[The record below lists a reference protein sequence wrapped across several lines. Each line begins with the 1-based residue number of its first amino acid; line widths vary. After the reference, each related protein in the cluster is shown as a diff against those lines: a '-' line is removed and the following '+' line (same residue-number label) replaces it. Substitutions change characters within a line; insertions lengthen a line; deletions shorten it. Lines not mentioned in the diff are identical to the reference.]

1 MIIFIVTETE
11 SEQLLD
17 KFERGGFLRKLDLC
31 GDITRLL
38 KKKNWE
44 FKRNRVS
51 AIRGINVNIVTTTKS
66 LVMALTFLDAYGSI
80 FTPFF
85 GDTINK

>member
-1 MIIFIVTETE
+1 MTETE

-38 KKKNWE
+38 KKIGNLKKNSL
-44 FKRNRVS
+44 S

-66 LVMALTFLDAYGSI
+66 LVMALTFLEVYGSI
-80 FTPFF
+80 FAPFF
-85 GDTINK
+85 GDTLNK

>member
-1 MIIFIVTETE
+1 MTETE

-17 KFERGGFLRKLDLC
+17 KFERGGFLRKLDLR

-38 KKKNWE
+38 KKIGNLKKNSL
-44 FKRNRVS
+44 S

-66 LVMALTFLDAYGSI
+66 LVMALTFLEVYGSI
-80 FTPFF
+80 FAPFF
-85 GDTINK
+85 GDTLNK

>member
-1 MIIFIVTETE
+1 MTETE

-17 KFERGGFLRKLDLC
+17 KFERGGFLIKLDLC

-38 KKKNWE
+38 KKNWE

-51 AIRGINVNIVTTTKS
+51 AIRGINVNIVATTKS
-66 LVMALTFLDAYGSI
+66 LVMALTFLEVYGSI

-85 GDTINK
+85 GDTLNK